1 MANPAFSEKTFS
13 KIAYSS
19 DYSNAMTVNGSIQK
33 SLILLSLT
41 VASSAGAW
49 YVVANN
55 PAMLL
60 PFLIG
65 GSIGG
70 LILAIFLTFKQHLA
84 ATLAPMYAIAEGLA
98 VGSISLILQEFAGI
112 AILLTFG
119 VAFIMLGIYRSGL
132 IPVTDKLRFGI
143 SAATGAIALFYV
155 ASMVLRMFG
164 VQMPY
169 LHDGGMLSIGIS
181 LAVIGVAAFNLLLDF
196 DLIETG
202 AEMGA
207 PKYMEWYAAFGL
219 LVTLI
224 WLYLEILKLL
234 SKLSRR

>member
-13 KIAYSS
+13 NIEYSS
-19 DYSNAMTVNGSIQK
+19 DHSNVMTVNGSIQK
-33 SLILLSLT
+33 TLILLGLT
-41 VASSAGAW
+41 MATSAGAW
-49 YVVANN
+49 YVSASN
-55 PAMLL
+55 PALIM
-60 PFLIG
+60 PFLLG

-70 LILAIFLTFKQHLA
+70 FILAMVLVFKKHLA

-98 VGSISLILQEFAGI
+98 VGSISLILQQFAGI

-119 VAFIMLGIYRSGL
+119 IAFIMLGIYRSGL

-143 SAATGAIALFYV
+143 TAATGAIAMFYLV
-155 ASMVLRMFG
+155 TMILRLFG

-169 LHDGGMLSIGIS
+169 LHDGGLMSIGIS
-181 LAVIGVAAFNLLLDF
+181 LVVIGVAAFNLLLDF

-202 AEMGA
+202 SEMGA
-207 PKYMEWYAAFGL
+207 PKYMEWYSAFGL

-234 SKLSRR
+234 NKLSRR